1 MVEKVLRVAIDIIAK
16 VIMIFLMGTL
26 LFGKLDLKGDR
37 YHIQEKIYFTDVMP
51 NIYIFLIVTALVMCF
66 GFIYY
71 KFRGSERRIRSLKTK
86 LAVASVIVALVQAVV
101 FYNIYYVAGNDVYNV
116 YQGAQIF
123 AVGGYD
129 EFLNTAYYQL
139 CPNNIMIYTIMI
151 VVSKLCIYANIDAY
165 VALVVLSVVGVDIAI
180 YVMTLVIYKL
190 TDSDGLTLIAYIIAV
205 ILVALSGWASVPYT
219 DSLSILFPILT
230 LYIFL
235 HMRDKDIN
243 LGLKM
248 LAVGIIPVMTYKLK
262 ALNIII
268 LIAICCTLIIID
280 VKKIR
285 KLDWLSGLV
294 AILVLGL
301 IYVGGNKLMEASI
314 DYVPDK
320 DVELSLEWYL
330 LLGSNPNS
338 MGQWSYEDYQLA
350 VLDKLGYEERQ
361 KACYDV
367 ISSRY
372 EEMGFTGLIT
382 HLNNKNQL
390 FYNDPGFGY
399 GLTRGSIRSFPERD
413 SKLATFLRNVYYH
426 SADYGLTAAT
436 DEYGLYYMP
445 YIISMQFVWMAVLM
459 GIGILILWR
468 PKYKDIYYILLEIT
482 FIGLYLFTMLFEVS
496 ARLLYSYLP
505 VLIVAMAMGLNLMR
519 RKIRGK

>member
-1 MVEKVLRVAIDIIAK
+1 
-16 VIMIFLMGTL
+16 
-26 LFGKLDLKGDR
+26 
-37 YHIQEKIYFTDVMP
+37 
-51 NIYIFLIVTALVMCF
+51 MCP
-66 GFIYY
+66 
-71 KFRGSERRIRSLKTK
+71 IRM
-86 LAVASVIVALVQAVV
+86 
-101 FYNIYYVAGNDVYNV
+101 
-116 YQGAQIF
+116 
-123 AVGGYD
+123 
-129 EFLNTAYYQL
+129 LNCL
-139 CPNNIMIYTIMI
+139 
-151 VVSKLCIYANIDAY
+151 
-165 VALVVLSVVGVDIAI
+165 
-180 YVMTLVIYKL
+180 
-190 TDSDGLTLIAYIIAV
+190 
-205 ILVALSGWASVPYT
+205 LSG
-219 DSLSILFPILT
+219 
-230 LYIFL
+230 
-235 HMRDKDIN
+235 
-243 LGLKM
+243 
-248 LAVGIIPVMTYKLK
+248 
-262 ALNIII
+262 
-268 LIAICCTLIIID
+268 
-280 VKKIR
+280 
-285 KLDWLSGLV
+285 
-294 AILVLGL
+294 
-301 IYVGGNKLMEASI
+301 
-314 DYVPDK
+314 
-320 DVELSLEWYL
+320 
-330 LLGSNPNS
+330 